1 MDSFANDSAD
11 DGEAHGALGPVSMP
25 ASAAFDGAASD
36 QPAVEDPAS
45 DFPASDIQAREV
57 PAPELPAPGGSVSGA
72 PLVDGGP
79 GLDGGSDDVVASPV
93 HSGEAAVEIWNRVKA
108 RLRAE
113 LGEAVFSSW
122 FARIDFEACDAAALR
137 LSVPTRFLK
146 QWIQGNYGDRIT
158 ALWGVESGA
167 ARRVEIA
174 VRTAG
179 RGRAVAA
186 PTAAVAVRAPAPA
199 PEQRRSEGQR
209 RSTTATGAARPFSAR
224 PEGGRN
230 EGGRAEGGRDG
241 ALAGSPLDPRFT
253 FETFLE
259 GRANALAL
267 AAARQV
273 AGARPGEAVPFNPLF
288 VQAPVGFGKTHLLQ
302 AIAGEAQRNGGRRV
316 LYLTAEHF
324 VYRFVAALQAHA
336 ALNFKDALRE
346 IDLLIIDD
354 MQFLQG
360 DRSQAEFCHTLN
372 ALIDGARQVVVAG
385 DRPPSELES
394 LDARVRSRL
403 SGGLLV
409 ELMPPDVDLRRRI
422 LAQRLAAQRV
432 AFPGV
437 EVPEAVIDFVAR
449 AVATNGRD
457 LEGAANRL
465 VAHNQLT
472 GAPIS
477 IEMAETVLRDLLKQ
491 REARRVRIE
500 DIQRVVARHY
510 SIPKTDLVSA
520 RRTQA
525 IVRPRQIAMYLAKV
539 MTPRSLPE
547 IGRRFGGRDHTT
559 VLHAVRKIDELA
571 KTDSRLADDIELL
584 KRQIEDEP
592 AR

>member
-1 MDSFANDSAD
+1 MDSFTEDGAD
-11 DGEAHGALGPVSMP
+11 DGTGHAAGPVTVPASENTVPRGAVPVGTVGGDSASEPVADPVALAPVPAEPRDEALSEP
-25 ASAAFDGAASD
+25 ASADGT
-36 QPAVEDPAS
+36 P
-45 DFPASDIQAREV
+45 
-57 PAPELPAPGGSVSGA
+57 
-72 PLVDGGP
+72 
-79 GLDGGSDDVVASPV
+79 
-93 HSGEAAVEIWNRVKA
+93 SGEPAAQVWSRVKA

-113 LGEAVFSSW
+113 FGEAVFSSW
-122 FARIDFEACDAAALR
+122 FARLDFEACDAAALR

-146 QWIQGNYGDRIT
+146 QWIHGNYGDRLT
-158 ALWGVESGA
+158 ALWRAESGDL
-167 ARRVEIA
+167 RRVDLA

-186 PTAAVAVRAPAPA
+186 PTAAVAVRATPAPTS
-199 PEQRRSEGQR
+199 ESRRADGQR
-209 RSTTATGAARPFSAR
+209 RPSATNGAARPYASSR
-224 PEGGRN
+224 PDAGR
-230 EGGRAEGGRDG
+230 GDG
-241 ALAGSPLDPRFT
+241 MRESALAGSPLDPRFT

-259 GRANALAL
+259 GRTNALPL

-324 VYRFVAALQAHA
+324 VYRFVAALQAHT

-403 SGGLLV
+403 AGGLLV
-409 ELMPPDVDLRRRI
+409 ELMPPDTELRRRI

-432 AFPGV
+432 AFPGID
-437 EVPEAVIDFVAR
+437 VPEAVIDFVAR

-491 REARRVRIE
+491 REGRRVRIE

-510 SIPKTDLVSA
+510 SIPKTDLISA

>member
-1 MDSFANDSAD
+1 MDTFAQDDAD
-11 DGEAHGALGPVSMP
+11 DGGAR
-25 ASAAFDGAASD
+25 GAA
-36 QPAVEDPAS
+36 DPETGA
-45 DFPASDIQAREV
+45 
-57 PAPELPAPGGSVSGA
+57 GSGA
-72 PLVDGGP
+72 PAFRAGGGDGLAGAAPADVPAGGAAGP
-79 GLDGGSDDVVASPV
+79 ADDA
-93 HSGEAAVEIWNRVKA
+93 EAAAELWGRVKA

-113 LGEAVFSSW
+113 FGEAVFSSW
-122 FARIDFEACDAAALR
+122 FARLDFEACDAAALR

-146 QWIQGNYGDRIT
+146 QWIHGNYGDRLT
-158 ALWGVESGA
+158 ELWRAESGDV
-167 ARRVEIA
+167 RRVEIV

-186 PTAAVAVRAPAPA
+186 PTAAVAVRAPV
-199 PEQRRSEGQR
+199 PEPRRADGQR
-209 RSTTATGAARPFSAR
+209 RSPAAGSRAATGRADGSGR
-224 PEGGRN
+224 EGASREATGRDT
-230 EGGRAEGGRDG
+230 GGRDA

-259 GRANALAL
+259 GRTNALAL

-324 VYRFVAALQAHA
+324 VYRFVAALQAHT
-336 ALNFKDALRE
+336 ALTFKEALRE

-403 SGGLLV
+403 AGGLLV
-409 ELMPPDVDLRRRI
+409 ELMPPDAELRRRI

-571 KTDSRLADDIELL
+571 KSDSRLADDIELL

-592 AR
+592 SR